1 MKNLLLILFACLAAA
16 AVSASGD
23 AEATRVYEEGYKAY
37 QSGRYYKAANL
48 FEDARILAKSPTIR
62 ANCLRAQV
70 GAWRMCEMPYR
81 EYKAIESLLNGY
93 PEFANFKE
101 LVTREYEIGTAYYR
115 GTREPAYWH
124 LRWIP
129 WLTDGNKCAEIYTQ
143 ALKRAP
149 FSPQAPSARLRLA
162 HLLDEQGK
170 NKDSVGQLRTIV
182 KDYPDS
188 PEYRYALLALANGL
202 FIQAER
208 GDGDGRYVNEAH
220 DALALYSRKFPKT
233 PEMAWVKR
241 HLAVC
246 KDIQSK
252 RYYDMAC
259 YYDKNGKP
267 DAARRYLAI
276 VLRDYPESAS
286 APEAEKLLVTLDK
299 TFIPGDFVAE
309 PDARLPRLRIYK
321 IPEEAPRVLLT
332 PGRGKNHYLIP
343 VPDYSHSKDQT
354 QETKK

>member
-1 MKNLLLILFACLAAA
+1 MKKIIILLAGCLAAA
-16 AVSASGD
+16 AFASQD
-23 AEATRVYEEGYKAY
+23 AEATKVYDEAYKAY
-37 QSGRYYKAANL
+37 QDKNYYKAANL
-48 FEDARILAKSPTIR
+48 FEDARILAKSPTIK

-81 EYKAIESLLNGY
+81 EYKAIEALLTGY

-101 LVTREYEIGTAYYR
+101 LVTREYEIGTAYYK
-115 GTREPAYWH
+115 GVREPSYWH

-129 WLTDGNKCAEIYTQ
+129 WLTGDNKCAEIYTQ

-149 FSPQAPSARLRLA
+149 FSPQAASARLRLA
-162 HLLDEQGK
+162 HFLDERGK
-170 NKDSVGQLRTIV
+170 SRESIEQLRTIV

-208 GDGDGRYVNEAH
+208 GDGDGRYVSEAH
-220 DALALYSRKFPKT
+220 DILDLYRRKYPKSS
-233 PEMAWVKR
+233 EMEWVTR

-246 KDIQSK
+246 KDIQAR

-259 YYDKNGKP
+259 YYDRNGKQ

-276 VLRDYPESAS
+276 VLRDYPDSLA
-286 APEAEKLLVTLDK
+286 APQAEKMLLTLDK
-299 TFIPGDFVAE
+299 TFTPGDFVPE
-309 PDARLPRLRIYK
+309 PDARLPRLRAYQ
-321 IPEEAPRVLLT
+321 IPAEAPRVLIT
-332 PGRGKNHYLIP
+332 PGRGKNHYLVP
-343 VPDYSHSKDQT
+343 VPDYSHGRDLT